1 MMVKKT
7 VIQVICVQLNIA
19 IITLIKNSRIKE
31 RVKEPLNWI
40 IPIPNQIKLE
50 NKPIIHTITVRR
62 NSLVVMSF
70 IRAGIVSKVVRKYEF
85 EYS

>member
-40 IPIPNQIKLE
+40 IPIPKQIKLE